1 MDTLQ
6 SVALA
11 AGLAWGSG
19 IRLYAVLFL
28 AGLMARLG
36 YVELPPA
43 LGLLTHPAVLGA
55 SGFMFFIEF
64 FADKVPGFDTLWDA
78 AHTFIRIP
86 AGALLAAL
94 ALADRGSGA
103 DPRRRDP
110 RWHPRLRG
118 ASHQGRQPAA
128 HQHLARA
135 VLQLERLS
143 RRGKPAARRM
153 WTAFT
158 HPLAFLAG
166 LAIFLLAALWLLLPK
181 IWRGLRV
188 VWRRMQ
194 TALSRQRPWGGFASP
209 GTGVRSTFRVIDTST

>member
-1 MDTLQ
+1 MDVIQ

-36 YVELPPA
+36 YVELPTA
-43 LGLLTHPAVLGA
+43 LAPLTHPAVLAA

-94 ALADRGSGA
+94 ALADQ
-103 DPRRRDP
+103 DPA
-110 RWHPRLRG
+110 LILAAAILG
-118 ASHQGRQPAA
+118 GTLASAV
-128 HQHLARA
+128 HLAKAGSRA
-135 VLQLERLS
+135 LINTSPEPFSNWTASFGEEALLL
-143 RRGKPAARRM
+143 GGL
-153 WTAFT
+153 WTAFA
-158 HPLAFLAG
+158 HPLVFLAG
-166 LAIFLLAALWLLLPK
+166 LALFLLAALWFLPK
-181 IWRGLRV
+181 IWRGLRG
-188 VWRRMQ
+188 VWRRLQ
-194 TALSRQRPWGGFASP
+194 NALSRQRP
-209 GTGVRSTFRVIDTST
+209 

>member
-36 YVELPPA
+36 YVELPPS

-94 ALADRGSGA
+94 ALAGQDPALIFAAAILGGTLASAVHLTKAGS
-103 DPRRRDP
+103 
-110 RWHPRLRG
+110 
-118 ASHQGRQPAA
+118 
-128 HQHLARA
+128 RA
-135 VLQLERLS
+135 LINTSPEPFS
-143 RRGKPAARRM
+143 N
-153 WTAFT
+153 WTASFGEEVLLLGGLWT
-158 HPLAFLAG
+158 AVRYPLAFLAG
-166 LAIFLLAALWLLLPK
+166 LAVFLLVALWLLPK

-188 VWRRMQ
+188 VWRRLH
-194 TALSRQRPWGGFASP
+194 AVLSRQRP
-209 GTGVRSTFRVIDTST
+209 

>member
-1 MDTLQ
+1 MDVIQ

-36 YVELPPA
+36 YVALPPD
-43 LGLLTHPAVLGA
+43 LVLLTHPAVLSA
-55 SGFMFFIEF
+55 SGFMLFIEF

-78 AHTFIRIP
+78 VHTFIRIP

-94 ALADRGSGA
+94 ALGD
-103 DPRRRDP
+103 RDP
-110 RWHPRLRG
+110 ALILAAAILG
-118 ASHQGRQPAA
+118 GTLASAV
-128 HQHLARA
+128 HLTKAGSRA
-135 VLQLERLS
+135 LINTSPEPFS
-143 RRGKPAARRM
+143 N
-153 WTAFT
+153 WTASLGEEALLLGGLWAAFV

-166 LAIFLLAALWLLLPK
+166 LALFLAAALWLLPK

-188 VWRRMQ
+188 VWRILR
-194 TALSRQRPWGGFASP
+194 TALSRERP
-209 GTGVRSTFRVIDTST
+209 

>member
-1 MDTLQ
+1 MDVLQ

-36 YVELPPA
+36 YVELPPGLA
-43 LGLLTHPAVLGA
+43 LLTHPAVLGA
-55 SGFMFFIEF
+55 SGFMFCIEF
-64 FADKVPGFDTLWDA
+64 FADKVPGVDTLWDA

-94 ALADRGSGA
+94 SLADQ
-103 DPRRRDP
+103 DPA
-110 RWHPRLRG
+110 LILAAAILG
-118 ASHQGRQPAA
+118 GTLASAVHLTKAGGRALINASPEPFSNWTASFGEEA
-128 HQHLARA
+128 L
-135 VLQLERLS
+135 LLGGL
-143 RRGKPAARRM
+143 
-153 WTAFT
+153 WTAFM

-166 LAIFLLAALWLLLPK
+166 LALFLLAALWLLPK

-188 VWRRMQ
+188 VRDRLRS
-194 TALSRQRPWGGFASP
+194 ALSRQRP
-209 GTGVRSTFRVIDTST
+209 

>member
-6 SVALA
+6 SIALA

-43 LGLLTHPAVLGA
+43 LGVLTHPAVLGA
-55 SGFMFFIEF
+55 SGFMLFIEF
-64 FADKVPGFDTLWDA
+64 FADKAPGFDTLWDA

-94 ALADRGSGA
+94 ALADQ
-103 DPRRRDP
+103 DPA
-110 RWHPRLRG
+110 LVLAAAILG
-118 ASHQGRQPAA
+118 GTLASAVHLTKAGGRALINTSP
-128 HQHLARA
+128 
-135 VLQLERLS
+135 EPFS
-143 RRGKPAARRM
+143 N
-153 WTAFT
+153 WTASFGEEALLLGGLWAAFT
-158 HPLAFLAG
+158 HPLVFLAG
-166 LAIFLLAALWLLLPK
+166 LALFLLAALWLLPK

-188 VWRRMQ
+188 VWRRLQ
-194 TALSRQRPWGGFASP
+194 AVLSKQRP
-209 GTGVRSTFRVIDTST
+209 

>member
-36 YVELPPA
+36 YVELPPD
-43 LGLLTHPAVLGA
+43 LSLLTHPAVLGA

-64 FADKVPGFDTLWDA
+64 FADKLPGVDTLWDA

-94 ALADRGSGA
+94 ALANQ
-103 DPRRRDP
+103 DPA
-110 RWHPRLRG
+110 LVLAAAIVG
-118 ASHQGRQPAA
+118 GTLASAA
-128 HQHLARA
+128 HLTKAGARA
-135 VLQLERLS
+135 LINTSPEPVS
-143 RRGKPAARRM
+143 NI
-153 WTAFT
+153 TASFSEEALLGGGLWLAFA
-158 HPLAFLAG
+158 HPLAFLAA
-166 LAIFLLAALWLLLPK
+166 LAVFMLVTLWLLRRL
-181 IWRGLRV
+181 WRWLR
-188 VWRRMQ
+188 Q
-194 TALSRQRPWGGFASP
+194 SRPPPAH
-209 GTGVRSTFRVIDTST
+209 V

>member
-1 MDTLQ
+1 MDIQ

-36 YVELPPA
+36 YVELPPS

-78 AHTFIRIP
+78 VHTFIRIP

-94 ALADRGSGA
+94 ALADQDPALILAAAILGGTLASAVHLTKAGS
-103 DPRRRDP
+103 
-110 RWHPRLRG
+110 
-118 ASHQGRQPAA
+118 
-128 HQHLARA
+128 RA
-135 VLQLERLS
+135 LINTSPEPFS
-143 RRGKPAARRM
+143 N
-153 WTAFT
+153 WTASFGEEALLLGGLWAAFM

-166 LAIFLLAALWLLLPK
+166 LAIFLLVALWLLPK

-188 VWRRMQ
+188 AWRRLH
-194 TALSRQRPWGGFASP
+194 TVLSRQRP
-209 GTGVRSTFRVIDTST
+209 